1 MALDED
7 SAIVSFGDWLRQR
20 RLALDLTQ
28 AALAEQVG
36 CAVVTIKKIEQGERR
51 PSQQMAQ
58 LLADHL
64 VIPPAARNDFIRMSR
79 GQFVSA
85 ITSPEATIRSPAFLQ
100 RGTQSASPGQP
111 HFVGRERELG
121 QLKAHL
127 ETAVAGSGRVVF
139 ILGEAGQGKTTL
151 MAEFA
156 RQAQE
161 LHRDLVVASGHCNAQ
176 AGVGDPYLPFR
187 DSIAM
192 LVGDLEARWAAG
204 TLPREQ
210 ALRLWSLFP
219 YTVQALLEHSPNLID
234 SLISGPPLLR
244 RMSASMPDRVDWQ
257 AEVQTL
263 IERQRGQLSGLE
275 GGHLLEEVTQLLQ
288 TLATRRPLLLL
299 LDDLQWVDAASTN
312 LLFHIGRR
320 LAGSRILLVG
330 AYRPTEV
337 RLRRRA
343 DSPDQF
349 EQHPLEPVVSEFKR
363 YFGDIQLDLNQQT
376 AAERRAF
383 IEALVDS
390 EPNHLDEAFRESLFL
405 HTQGHP
411 LFTVEMLRNM
421 QANGTLIQDEDGQ
434 WIENTAAF
442 PQKLPVRVE
451 AVIEQRVNR
460 LDERLQAML
469 AIASVEGELFTAQVV
484 ARVQGLDEHLV
495 LSYLSRDL
503 AQGHRLVREEREITV
518 SQQPLNQYRFG
529 HVLFQEYLYNRL
541 SQGER
546 RLYHRQVA
554 ETLEAIFKTHTHD
567 IISTLLHQSDGA
579 GAALARPYP
588 EWLIEFGPTL
598 IHHFWHGQEWA
609 KAAIYALY
617 VGAGA
622 MRVYALREA
631 MDAFER
637 AIQALD
643 HLPAPPFELLFEAV
657 IRWEEAAFKFKP
669 YAEQL
674 QQLARAEQ
682 MARDHNDKSRLIQAL
697 HWTANVHLARGVW
710 MRAGPAL
717 MECLALSEEL
727 GNEKLSV
734 RPVFFKALM
743 TTFVN
748 PREALALIER
758 ALDLARRYEDKHIE
772 TLSLSNKAQ
781 TLAQLGTFAEARDV
795 MQQARDALQN
805 TDSPLTESDVD
816 LLAGWTYLAMGDTQ
830 QGLEYGQRSVKKAIA
845 TDNMD
850 CICYGYD
857 CVGFGNLEMQRIAEA
872 TTAFTEAVKRS
883 EMTGAIIPQ
892 LLGQAGLAMAQ
903 FCGGRS
909 EAIADLEAALVAMQT
924 YNNHAGAA
932 DAARMLGT
940 CFLQLGDLDRAE
952 GHLNRAL
959 DFYRQTQMRPYLVRT
974 LFTLA
979 QLFTQQGR
987 PDIAHNAQTE
997 AETFM
1002 ATIIHEEP

>member
-1 MALDED
+1 M
-7 SAIVSFGDWLRQR
+7 
-20 RLALDLTQ
+20 
-28 AALAEQVG
+28 
-36 CAVVTIKKIEQGERR
+36 
-51 PSQQMAQ
+51 
-58 LLADHL
+58 
-64 VIPPAARNDFIRMSR
+64 
-79 GQFVSA
+79 
-85 ITSPEATIRSPAFLQ
+85 
-100 RGTQSASPGQP
+100 
-111 HFVGRERELG
+111 
-121 QLKAHL
+121 
-127 ETAVAGSGRVVF
+127 
-139 ILGEAGQGKTTL
+139 
-151 MAEFA
+151 
-156 RQAQE
+156 
-161 LHRDLVVASGHCNAQ
+161 
-176 AGVGDPYLPFR
+176 
-187 DSIAM
+187 
-192 LVGDLEARWAAG
+192 
-204 TLPREQ
+204 
-210 ALRLWSLFP
+210 
-219 YTVQALLEHSPNLID
+219 
-234 SLISGPPLLR
+234 
-244 RMSASMPDRVDWQ
+244 
-257 AEVQTL
+257 
-263 IERQRGQLSGLE
+263 
-275 GGHLLEEVTQLLQ
+275 
-288 TLATRRPLLLL
+288 
-299 LDDLQWVDAASTN
+299 
-312 LLFHIGRR
+312 
-320 LAGSRILLVG
+320 
-330 AYRPTEV
+330 
-337 RLRRRA
+337 
-343 DSPDQF
+343 
-349 EQHPLEPVVSEFKR
+349 
-363 YFGDIQLDLNQQT
+363 
-376 AAERRAF
+376 
-383 IEALVDS
+383 VDS

-997 AETFM
+997 AEIFM